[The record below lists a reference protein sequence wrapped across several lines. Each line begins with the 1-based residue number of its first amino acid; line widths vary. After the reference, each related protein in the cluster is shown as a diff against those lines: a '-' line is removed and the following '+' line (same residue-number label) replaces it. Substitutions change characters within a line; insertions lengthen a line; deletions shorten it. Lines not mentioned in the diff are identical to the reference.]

1 MRFFTGFG
9 VRKFNYN
16 KVKGQDWVDSVLY
29 KMEVTPLAEKLEGE
43 AWIGAYIGNWDAKGH
58 RLSLKLKY
66 YPDEEHRVYNTLPL
80 FNTVNYLEQAG
91 QPYPIF
97 MRQDSLTVKF
107 TLKEPAKNAR
117 LYYLTTGHGGWGG
130 GDEFNQKPNTLYLD
144 GEKVI
149 SFVPLAG

>member
-1 MRFFTGFG
+1 M
-9 VRKFNYN
+9 K
-16 KVKGQDWVDSVLY
+16 
-29 KMEVTPLAEKLEGE
+29 
-43 AWIGAYIGNWDAKGH
+43 
-58 RLSLKLKY
+58 
-66 YPDEEHRVYNTLPL
+66 EHRVYNTLPL

-149 SFVPLAG
+149 SFVPCGMIVELIVTGILVRVISPMD

>member
-1 MRFFTGFG
+1 M
-9 VRKFNYN
+9 
-16 KVKGQDWVDSVLY
+16 DSVLY
-29 KMEVTPLAEKLEGE
+29 KMEVTHWPKSWEGE

-97 MRQDSLTVKF
+97 MRQDSLIVKF
-107 TLKEPAKNAR
+107 TLEGACQECPSVLPHHGTWR
-117 LYYLTTGHGGWGG
+117 LGRR
-130 GDEFNQKPNTLYLD
+130 
-144 GEKVI
+144 
-149 SFVPLAG
+149 